1 MARKRGGERGSGTIG
16 KIITCDN
23 DHTCN
28 NGGEIDGCALH
39 AHIAAAKYG
48 AEEASIGSITILGH
62 LVAAVEL
69 GIATG
74 LDSLLDHVVSLDCPL
89 VGSAV
94 TGILT
99 LVAYILVTFSV
110 VARRGDLA
118 ADEGR
123 CRDGEGKS
131 QEGEDVLGK
140 HGE

>member
-1 MARKRGGERGSGTIG
+1 MAKKRESERGSSTMGE
-16 KIITCDN
+16 IITCDN

-28 NGGEIDGCALH
+28 NGGEVDGRALY

-48 AEEASIGSITILGH
+48 AEEASVGSIASLGH

-69 GIATG
+69 GIAAG
-74 LDSLLDHVVSLDCPL
+74 LDSLLDHVVSLDCAL

-94 TGILT
+94 AGILA
-99 LVAYILVTFSV
+99 LVAYILITFSV
-110 VARRGDLA
+110 VARRSDLA

-123 CRDGEGKS
+123 CRDGESKS
-131 QEGEDVLGK
+131 QEREDILGK